1 MVKSVSDRRDCGMIR
16 IGNLVLPP
24 DGNLEL
30 LRKRAAN
37 ALGVRPG
44 ALGELEIIRQSI
56 DARKK
61 SDIHYQYTV
70 EVSLPNE
77 EHVIR
82 SAPGRNITLVRR
94 TPYLFPTPVLAAPG
108 GGGDGACGTIR
119 CFVSGPKRPALH
131 CAGTGPRRGPAHP
144 GCFKFLGLRTAG
156 RKLQCSVRR
165 GRRGHFL

>member
-1 MVKSVSDRRDCGMIR
+1 MIR

-94 TPYLFPTPVLAAPG
+94 TPYLFPTPV
-108 GGGDGACGTIR
+108 
-119 CFVSGPKRPALH
+119 
-131 CAGTGPRRGPAHP
+131 RRSSLPPVVVGMGPA
-144 GCFKFLGLRTAG
+144 GLFAALFLARNGLPCIVLERGQDVDRRTLED
-156 RKLQCSVRR
+156 RKSVV
-165 GRRGHFL
+165 